1 MSGLYFLEAEGQ
13 NTIPEKGAGLLA
25 FFTGCWV
32 ELWGGGEVGW
42 GLDHELLGHEL
53 LLDQMNDGGEVLLA
67 LDGVDVV
74 DPNLEQF
81 FEEFRLDVVRY
92 RL

>member
-13 NTIPEKGAGLLA
+13 NTIPEKGAGFLA
-25 FFTGCWV
+25 FFTG
-32 ELWGGGEVGW
+32 WGVRW
-42 GLDHELLGHEL
+42 GHDHELLGHEI

>member
-1 MSGLYFLEAEGQ
+1 MSGLYFLEAECQ

-25 FFTGCWV
+25 FFTACWV
-32 ELWGGGEVGW
+32 ELWGGGGEVGC
-42 GLDHELLGHEL
+42 GLYHGLLGHEL
-53 LLDQMNDGGEVLLA
+53 LLDQMNDVLLA